1 MGIDDF
7 LVALLLVAGFA
18 ASALQ
23 KLVQRSKAKR
33 QMTNEERVGESRRL
47 AEQNLRTAQRRGAAQ
62 HPAPAPAQPKSAKIE
77 DVIRRLMGE
86 ETGSPLEGPAAGS
99 DETDEEDWRP
109 LAPPPIRR
117 APPTPQPQPVQR
129 VPATPPRQLHQ
140 QPPRRQAQMPQRP
153 APPPPSAR
161 PERQRPART
170 PAEMIAQPRR
180 RTAEELTHEEIEQ
193 REAEELTHEEIE
205 QRENERRWHEEM
217 EQRKKQQAA
226 QQAQQA
232 KQRSPEVLHSRAR
245 LQSARR
251 RLFHSASEV
260 RRAFILSEVLGP
272 PRAMRDLEERT

>member
-23 KLVQRSKAKR
+23 KLAQRSKAKR

-47 AEQNLRTAQRRGAAQ
+47 AEQNLRTAQRRGATQ
-62 HPAPAPAQPKSAKIE
+62 HPAPAPAQPESVKIE

-86 ETGSPLEGPAAGS
+86 ETGIPLEGPAAVN

-117 APPTPQPQPVQR
+117 APPTPQRQPVQR
-129 VPATPPRQLHQ
+129 VPATPPRQLQQ

-180 RTAEELTHEEIEQ
+180 RTAEEL
-193 REAEELTHEEIE
+193 APEEIE

-226 QQAQQA
+226 QQA
-232 KQRSPEVLHSRAR
+232 KQRSPELLHSRAH
-245 LQSARR
+245 LQPARR

>member
-1 MGIDDF
+1 MGIDDV
-7 LVALLLVAGFA
+7 LVALLLVAAFA

-47 AEQNLRTAQRRGAAQ
+47 AEQNLRTAQRRGAAR
-62 HPAPAPAQPKSAKIE
+62 HPAPVPAQPKSAKIE

-86 ETGSPLEGPAAGS
+86 ETGSPLEGPSAGS

-117 APPTPQPQPVQR
+117 APPTPPTPQRQPVQR

-170 PAEMIAQPRR
+170 PAEMIAQPHR
-180 RTAEELTHEEIEQ
+180 

-226 QQAQQA
+226 QQA
-232 KQRSPEVLHSRAR
+232 KQRSPEVLHSRTR

-251 RLFHSASEV
+251 RLFHSTSEV